1 MAEKRTAADVWR
13 LYEKGRDYQ
22 NKIDLVE
29 RTDKAH
35 RFYLGDQWYGMQS
48 GGEEL
53 PVFNFIKPIVK
64 YKVATV
70 AQNTMS
76 AVYSPIDNRDPA
88 YIQACELLNKHFAK
102 KWERAK
108 MDSLSWKLIKDA
120 CIQGDAYLYFGEGDD
135 VTAAQLIDN
144 VNIFLADE
152 RDPDIQ
158 DQKYIIIRERRFV
171 EDVRREA
178 EENGVLQDQIDLI
191 LSDEANQE
199 QQLGEKQEQSWD
211 TDKGKCT
218 CLLYL
223 HKGEDGIVHCLKAV
237 QNVIYQPDAP
247 IQATDAAGNP
257 MELGL
262 RSYPLV
268 NFLWE
273 DKKGSG
279 RGAGEVEFLIPNQ
292 LEVNKTL
299 ARRAIAVKQSAFP
312 KLAYVQNAVLNPDE
326 LDLVGGKIAVKNVSA
341 QNINAMVSYLN
352 PAMLS
357 PDAKNLS
364 DELIMQSR
372 ELAGAGDAATGSI
385 DPTQASGTAIIAV
398 RDQTALPLNEQ
409 LSRYQ
414 QFVEDL
420 AYLWYDLWTAY
431 NPNGIEVEV
440 EPEQQPGRNRTARQE
455 MSGAAPQTGPN
466 QAMGRMPID
475 QTTGQPDAMPGI
487 GSTSRGP
494 EIEVIPREV
503 LEKMKVNV
511 RVDVSQ
517 NNPFSKFAQEQSLE
531 RLFQMQAI
539 TFEEYVEALNDDAA
553 VPKGK
558 LEDILTKR
566 AARQAEQMQQQMQQL
581 AAQNEQLA
589 AQNEQLKQEMA
600 QQQMQGAG
608 MEPQLPQMFNP
619 MEMRY

>member
-1 MAEKRTAADVWR
+1 MAEKLTAADVWR

-178 EENGVLQDQIDLI
+178 EENGVPQDQIDLI

-247 IQATDAAGNP
+247 IQATDAEGNP

-312 KLAYVQNAVLNPDE
+312 KLAYAQNAILNPDD
-326 LDLVGGKIAVKNVSA
+326 LDLVGGKIAVKNVAA

-364 DELIMQSR
+364 DELIAQSR

-420 AYLWYDLWTAY
+420 AYLWYDLWVAY
-431 NPNGIEVEV
+431 NPNGIAVEV
-440 EPEQQPGRNRTARQE
+440 EQEKTAMQTPMAPGGMGMPVEPEMKN
-455 MSGAAPQTGPN
+455 
-466 QAMGRMPID
+466 
-475 QTTGQPDAMPGI
+475 
-487 GSTSRGP
+487 
-494 EIEVIPREV
+494 IPREV
-503 LEKMKVNV
+503 LEGMKVNV

-566 AARQAEQMQQQMQQL
+566 AVQTQAQMQTQMQQL

-608 MEPQLPQMFNP
+608 MMPQQPQMFNP